1 MAVKQRTA
9 QYDTQQR
16 PRRERK
22 ASSVGVPDPESRR
35 SPDGARVPQELEAVP
50 AKSPHR
56 KYLVLLALHMV
67 HTDDPQVFSRLTD
80 CSERTFHYV
89 KSRLCKHD
97 GVIISYDRRAG
108 RYVVVHS
115 GVLDLSRVAELMK
128 RHYPRRFAY
137 IEQLARDSK
146 ARFLGS

>member
-1 MAVKQRTA
+1 MSSRIQGAVEGADNKQ
-9 QYDTQQR
+9 
-16 PRRERK
+16 EK
-22 ASSVGVPDPESRR
+22 HGESHGE
-35 SPDGARVPQELEAVP
+35 PLESVP

-67 HTDDPQVFSRLTD
+67 HTDDPKVFSNATD

-115 GVLDLSRVAELMK
+115 GVLDIGRVAELMK
-128 RHYPRRFAY
+128 RHYPRRYAN
-137 IEQLARDSK
+137 IERLARETRSS
-146 ARFLGS
+146 ATL

>member
-1 MAVKQRTA
+1 MAVKQRNARYGTQRGASLERQASTGGDTA
-9 QYDTQQR
+9 
-16 PRRERK
+16 REQLQDSR
-22 ASSVGVPDPESRR
+22 AGVPP
-35 SPDGARVPQELEAVP
+35 ELEDVP

-67 HTDDPQVFSRLTD
+67 HTDDPTVFSRLTD

-97 GVIISYDRRAG
+97 GVIISYDRRGG
-108 RYVVVHS
+108 RYTVVDS
-115 GVLDLSRVAELMK
+115 GVLDLNRVAELMK
-128 RHYPRRFAY
+128 RHYPRRVSY
-137 IEQLARDSK
+137 IGQLARDSK